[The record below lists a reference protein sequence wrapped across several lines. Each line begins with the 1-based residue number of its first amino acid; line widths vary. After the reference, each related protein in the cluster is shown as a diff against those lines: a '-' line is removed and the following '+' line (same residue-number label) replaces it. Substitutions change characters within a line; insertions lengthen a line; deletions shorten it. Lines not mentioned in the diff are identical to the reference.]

1 MAYTRGNLAVQPK
14 RKEEV
19 NPIYREKTKVVTR
32 RMVLPLQEKL
42 LYMLTLTVFIL
53 VGTALIWRYV
63 HIYDLNKQAQQLD
76 EQIAVAN
83 KQIAVYQMEKQK
95 LEKLVPDKAKQMGY
109 KEPDENKEI
118 YVPLNA
124 TAVDRDNN

>member
-19 NPIYREKTKVVTR
+19 NPLYRQKTKVVTR
-32 RMVLPLQEKL
+32 RMVLPLREKL
-42 LYMLTLTVFIL
+42 LYMLTLTFFVL
-53 VGTALIWRYV
+53 VVGALVWRYL

-76 EQIAVAN
+76 EVISKSN

-95 LEKLVPDKAKQMGY
+95 LEQTVVSKAKADGY
-109 KEPDENKEI
+109 KTPVDGNNI
-118 YVPLNA
+118 IVPKNS
-124 TAVDRDNN
+124 TFTDGE